1 MVFLEDLGRRGPS
14 TVERGISKT
23 LLIVRGY
30 PGLPEKWPS
39 PCVRPKKITMIARE
53 RTAQL
58 LERDSLILE
67 EKVKA

>member
-30 PGLPEKWPS
+30 PLLPEKWPS

-53 RTAQL
+53 RTAATPG
-58 LERDSLILE
+58 ERQSYSRR
-67 EKVKA
+67 KG